1 MSEITSLSQEEVTLG
16 EDSITREDA
25 FSDNKLVLET
35 CRKRKRSD
43 EEEEEEEFV
52 EEDNDGFKTPTRLE
66 NRIPEVIECPP
77 APRKGEMKYSTM
89 HRDRVKSSLGLDW
102 YSRRRSSST
111 APNRNRV
118 CILAKSCT
126 DNQSFGSKDSN
137 SSPETTNET
146 QMQSDMCGGTGKWKA
161 LNRKRAK
168 DVFEFTECPNYYG
181 ERVCP
186 VCLGKVLPNNKGLL
200 RRPGAL

>member
-1 MSEITSLSQEEVTLG
+1 MGPSLYVILFFSLKIIAAEVPNL
-16 EDSITREDA
+16 
-25 FSDNKLVLET
+25 F
-35 CRKRKRSD
+35 
-43 EEEEEEEFV
+43 
-52 EEDNDGFKTPTRLE
+52 
-66 NRIPEVIECPP
+66 
-77 APRKGEMKYSTM
+77 
-89 HRDRVKSSLGLDW
+89 VKS
-102 YSRRRSSST
+102 YHSRIISFGVILKS

-146 QMQSDMCGGTGKWKA
+146 QMRQWMMTCVCLSPALITNAYTFVSIQNAATLDKKRGVCRDMCGGTGKWKA

-200 RRPGAL
+200 RRSGAL

>member
-89 HRDRVKSSLGLDW
+89 HRDRGKEPVRYRTGTHFIYKKIIAAEVPNLFVKS
-102 YSRRRSSST
+102 YHSR
-111 APNRNRV
+111 
-118 CILAKSCT
+118 II
-126 DNQSFGSKDSN
+126 SFGVILKCI
-137 SSPETTNET
+137 SPILKNIKQT
-146 QMQSDMCGGTGKWKA
+146 
-161 LNRKRAK
+161 R
-168 DVFEFTECPNYYG
+168 
-181 ERVCP
+181 
-186 VCLGKVLPNNKGLL
+186 
-200 RRPGAL
+200 

>member
-1 MSEITSLSQEEVTLG
+1 MSQPFNIKEKLSPLSHLSLTFLYIIAITL
-16 EDSITREDA
+16 
-25 FSDNKLVLET
+25 FS
-35 CRKRKRSD
+35 
-43 EEEEEEEFV
+43 
-52 EEDNDGFKTPTRLE
+52 
-66 NRIPEVIECPP
+66 
-77 APRKGEMKYSTM
+77 
-89 HRDRVKSSLGLDW
+89 SSLFIRDDKI
-102 YSRRRSSST
+102 S

-146 QMQSDMCGGTGKWKA
+146 QMQTLITNAYTFVSIQNAATLDKKRGVCRDMCGGTGKWKA